1 MERLAEL
8 REKAIRDEKA
18 LYNTGIREGKELGRE
33 EGERKNKIEVISRM
47 LKDNMDIELIKKYAN
62 ATDEEIEEARVEK

>member
-18 LYNTGIREGKELGRE
+18 LYNTGIREGTEIGKKLGQKLGRE
-33 EGERKNKIEVISRM
+33 EGERKKKIEVIKKM
-47 LKDNMDIELIKKYAN
+47 LQENLNKENYKCN
-62 ATDEEIEEARVEK
+62 